1 MKNVFFR
8 LAFLFFTLYIVLNP
22 NGFVPFIDNAFEAYI
37 QPFHKLI
44 PWIGKHWLH
53 LSYPITSFTNGS
65 GDTTFD
71 LVMYVLIFL
80 LSVIGCV
87 VWTLLDRRRSGYAVL
102 RYWLIALVR
111 YYFAFT
117 MINYGFGKFFKLQFP
132 FPSLFGLSET
142 YGSSSP
148 MRLAWSFFGYSQ
160 GYNYFMGFAEVAS
173 GLLLLSRRTLR
184 IGAIISLVVA
194 ANIMAVNYCFDVCVK
209 LLSTTLVI
217 MAAYLL
223 CQHREH
229 HLNFF
234 FRNRMV
240 GPESSGMPVFKR
252 KWVGRSLIVFKYLLI
267 ALVVGGDLY
276 GISQYLKDYDTRA
289 KPPLYGIYDVQTF
302 VRNKDTLAPLTTDTV
317 RWRKLI
323 VSGKEYAGV
332 RLMNDSS
339 RTFTFKPDT
348 AARKIVMTRR
358 GDTTQKGHLEYS
370 LMGKD
375 GMLLRGKWMSDSIF
389 VTLKKDDINNFLLV
403 NRGFHLINETPFN
416 R

>member
-22 NGFVPFIDNAFEAYI
+22 NGFLPFVDEAFEIYI
-37 QPFHKLI
+37 KPFHILV

-65 GDTTFD
+65 GDTTYD

-87 VWTLLDRRRSGYAVL
+87 IWTLLDRRHPGYPVL
-102 RYWLIALVR
+102 HYWLIALVR

-117 MINYGFGKFFKLQFP
+117 MINYGFGKLFKLQFP
-132 FPSLFGLSET
+132 FPGLFGLLET

-148 MRLAWSFFGYSQ
+148 MRLAWSFFGYSP
-160 GYNYFMGFAEVAS
+160 GYNYFMGFAEMAS

-194 ANIMAVNYCFDVCVK
+194 ANIMAVNYSFDVCVK

-223 CQHREH
+223 YQHREH
-229 HLNFF
+229 HFNFF
-234 FRNRMV
+234 FRNRTV
-240 GPESSGMPVFKR
+240 EPDISGMPVFKKR
-252 KWVGRSLIVFKYLLI
+252 WLGRSLVVFKYLLI
-267 ALVVGGDLY
+267 VFVIGGDLY
-276 GISQYLKDYDTRA
+276 GISKYMKEYGARM

-323 VSGKEYAGV
+323 VSGTEYAGV

-348 AARKIVMTRR
+348 VARKIVMTRR
-358 GDTTQKGHLEYS
+358 GDTTQKGYLEYA
-370 LMGKD
+370 LMGED
-375 GMLLRGKWMSDSIF
+375 GMRLRGKWQGDSIF
-389 VTLKKDDINNFLLV
+389 VTLKKDDINKFLLV
-403 NRGFHLINETPFN
+403 NRGFHLVNETPFN